1 MTVIASRHS
10 DWKTNSL
17 RGEVRVGNERRKTR
31 LSIETSLESLGFQE
45 VGINWLQSENM
56 SEKWTYLLTC

>member
-10 DWKTNSL
+10 DWKTNIL

-31 LSIETSLESLGFQE
+31 LSIETSLETLGMWE
-45 VGINWLQSENM
+45 VGGN
-56 SEKWTYLLTC
+56 